1 MNSRMMIK
9 KLLAALVL
17 TVVAF
22 TAQAE
27 EPVSKS
33 FFGGVAIDGKDTVA
47 YHRVKETDPHKAVKG
62 SKSWKAEWKGAK
74 WLFTTEA
81 DRDLFAA
88 DPERYAPAYNG
99 HCANALSLGEGLLK
113 TDGTHWQIFEDKLY
127 TFYAARGRDR
137 WLAGD
142 FKEYKKDADKAWNE
156 IINQQASESGY

>member
-1 MNSRMMIK
+1 MTRFKVMR
-9 KLLAALVL
+9 LLALLSLSLFLSGV
-17 TVVAF
+17 
-22 TAQAE
+22 QAG

-33 FFGGVAIDGKDTVA
+33 LFGGVAIDGHDTVA
-47 YHRVKETDPHKAVKG
+47 YHKVGEADSHKASKG
-62 SKSWKAEWKGAK
+62 SKSWKAEWKGAT

-99 HCANALSLGEGLLK
+99 HCANALSLGKGLLK

-137 WLAGD
+137 WLDGN
-142 FKEYKKDADKAWNE
+142 FKQYKIVADKAWKE
-156 IINQQASESGY
+156 IIN